1 MMSRLTPLVLF
12 AALTGASAPLASPPA
27 DPSNLT
33 VHEWGTFTTIA
44 GDDGR
49 PVEWSAWAGPQ
60 DLPCFVE
67 KLKWCAKCTPG
78 ATVRMETPVLY
89 FYGPQP
95 AKLDVSVKFRQGL
108 LTEWYPRAAASPDT
122 IPQSG
127 LSRPFTH
134 SLRWSAVDVTPG
146 AAEHFPTEPAKN
158 HYYAARETDAAPL
171 RVGSQQEK
179 FLFYRG
185 IGRFEIPI
193 VATTPDS
200 TRVVVKNT
208 GSEPLAAVVLFEN
221 RGGRIGYRISHGV
234 TGERT
239 FATPALN
246 SGLDQLTGEL
256 ERVLVAQGL
265 YRARGPRHDR
275 DLAGLVVRGGDA
287 PLLHRAAAAGGPRP
301 AAADRPGAGRALAG
315 LRGPRRAVHGRDARR
330 RQPRDRVERSGRRRQ
345 IRPLR
350 AGNHESSL
358 PGGDHLSRRTLA
370 GRPGAAAG
378 ICLAGARGFVRLTV
392 ADVLGTLDSYQK
404 VNARWADYCPPRV
417 SSTASRMMATS
428 TATASHVVCA
438 TLFSISLSPPIL
450 A

>member
-1 MMSRLTPLVLF
+1 MMSRLTTLVLF
-12 AALTGASAPLASPPA
+12 AALMGASAPLASPPA

-122 IPQSG
+122 IPQTG

-134 SLRWSAVDVTPG
+134 SLRWPAVDVTPG
-146 AAEHFPTEPAKN
+146 AAEHFPTEAKKN

-208 GSEPLAAVVLFEN
+208 GREPLAAVVLFEN

-234 TGERT
+234 TGEQT
-239 FATPALN
+239 FATPALDG
-246 SGLDQLTGEL
+246 GLDRLTGEL
-256 ERVLVAQGL
+256 ERVLVAEGL
-265 YRARGPRHDR
+265 FAREARAMIETWRDSWFEEGSRLFYIVPPR
-275 DLAGLVVRGGDA
+275 LVDHVL
-287 PLLHRAAAAGGPRP
+287 PLRIDPAP
-301 AAADRPGAGRALAG
+301 AALSRVFVG
-315 LRGPRRAVHGRDARR
+315 
-330 RQPRDRVERSGRRRQ
+330 RVELFTAATRDDVS
-345 IRPLR
+345 R
-350 AGNHESSL
+350 AIASN
-358 PGGDHLSRRTLA
+358 D
-370 GRPGAAAG
+370 PGAAG
-378 ICLAGARGFVRLTV
+378 KYGRFVPEIMNRLFPAATTSRAERSQ
-392 ADVLGTLDSYQK
+392 AD
-404 VNARWADYCPPRV
+404 RV
-417 SSTASRMMATS
+417 MQPVYA
-428 TATASHVVCA
+428 
-438 TLFSISLSPPIL
+438 SLSPGSSCASPSL
-450 A
+450 TSSGR

>member
-200 TRVVVKNT
+200 ARVVVKNT

-265 YRARGPRHDR
+265 YAREARAMIETWRDSWFEEGTRLFYIVPPR
-275 DLAGLVVRGGDA
+275 LVDHVL
-287 PLLHRAAAAGGPRP
+287 PLRIDPGP
-301 AAADRPGAGRALAG
+301 AALSRVFVG
-315 LRGPRRAVHGRDARR
+315 
-330 RQPRDRVERSGRRRQ
+330 RVELFTAATRDDVS
-345 IRPLR
+345 R
-350 AGNHESSL
+350 AIATN
-358 PGGDHLSRRTLA
+358 D
-370 GRPGAAAG
+370 PGAAARYG
-378 ICLAGARGFVRLTV
+378 RFVPEIMNRLFPAATTSRAERSQADRVLLPVYASLAPGASCASPSLT
-392 ADVLGTLDSYQK
+392 
-404 VNARWADYCPPRV
+404 
-417 SSTASRMMATS
+417 SSGR
-428 TATASHVVCA
+428 
-438 TLFSISLSPPIL
+438 
-450 A
+450 